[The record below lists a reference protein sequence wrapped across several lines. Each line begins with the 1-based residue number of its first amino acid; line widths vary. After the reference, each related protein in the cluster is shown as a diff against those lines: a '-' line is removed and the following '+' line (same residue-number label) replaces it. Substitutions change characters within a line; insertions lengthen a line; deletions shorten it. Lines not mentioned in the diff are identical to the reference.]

1 MTAKMKRREFITLLG
16 GAAAAWPLAARAQQ
30 AAMPVVGIL
39 SPLTPGSGEHL
50 LDAFRRGLGESG
62 YVEGQNL
69 TIDHRLVAG
78 RYDRFP
84 EMAADLIQRRVSVIA
99 AFGSGAAVA
108 AKAATQ
114 TLPIVF
120 AVTEDPVSLGLVAS
134 LSRPGG
140 NATGLNFFT
149 TEVNAKRLGL
159 LRELVPTAARVALLM
174 NPMNALNTSAT
185 LKEVEPAARALGLQI
200 QVFNASTSLEIDAA
214 FAALVAW
221 RPDALFVAPDGFF
234 TSRRVQLAAL
244 AARHALPATYSVRD
258 AVEVGGLTSY
268 GASLMDAYR
277 QVGTF
282 TGRVLKGAKP
292 GELPVVQSTKF
303 ELVVNAQIA
312 RMLGL
317 SIPASLLAI
326 ADEVIE

>member
-1 MTAKMKRREFITLLG
+1 MKRREFITLLG
-16 GAAAAWPLAARAQQ
+16 GAAAWPLAARAQQ
-30 AAMPVVGIL
+30 QPMPVVGIL
-39 SPLTPGSGEHL
+39 TPLAAGSGEYL

-62 YVEGQNL
+62 YVEGQNV
-69 TIDHRLVAG
+69 TIDRRLAAG
-78 RYDRFP
+78 RFDRFQ
-84 EMAADLIQRRVSVIA
+84 EMAADLVQRRVSVIA
-99 AFGSGAAVA
+99 AFGNVAAVA

-140 NATGLNFFT
+140 TATGLNFFT

>member
-1 MTAKMKRREFITLLG
+1 LKRREFITLLG
-16 GAAAAWPLAARAQQ
+16 SAAAAWPLTARAQQ
-30 AAMPVVGIL
+30 PAMPVVGFL
-39 SPLTPGSGEHL
+39 SPLAPGSNESL

-62 YVEGQNL
+62 YVEGQNV
-69 TIDHRLVAG
+69 TIDHRLAAG
-78 RYDRFP
+78 RFERFP
-84 EMAADLIQRRVSVIA
+84 EMAADLVQRRVSVIA
-99 AFGSGAAVA
+99 AFGSAAAVA
-108 AKAATQ
+108 AKAAAQ
-114 TLPIVF
+114 TLPILF

-159 LRELVPTAARVALLM
+159 LRELVPAAARVALLM
-174 NPMNALNTSAT
+174 NPNNALNTSAT
-185 LKEVEPAARALGLQI
+185 LKEVEPAARTLGLQI

-258 AVEVGGLTSY
+258 HVEVGGLTSY
-268 GASLMDAYR
+268 GASLVDAYR

-282 TGRVLKGAKP
+282 TGRILKGAKP

-303 ELVVNAQIA
+303 ELVINAQIA

-317 SIPASLLAI
+317 TVPPSLLAT

>member
-1 MTAKMKRREFITLLG
+1 MHQIRT
-16 GAAAAWPLAARAQQ
+16 
-30 AAMPVVGIL
+30 
-39 SPLTPGSGEHL
+39 
-50 LDAFRRGLGESG
+50 
-62 YVEGQNL
+62 
-69 TIDHRLVAG
+69 G
-78 RYDRFP
+78 RQKQLFFEVP
-84 EMAADLIQRRVSVIA
+84 ISVIA
-99 AFGSGAAVA
+99 AFGSAPAVA

-114 TLPIVF
+114 TLPILF
-120 AVTEDPVSLGLVAS
+120 AVTEDPVRLGLVAS

-174 NPMNALNTSAT
+174 NPNNALNTSAT
-185 LKEVEPAARALGLQI
+185 LKEVEPAARTLGLQI
-200 QVFNASTSLEIDAA
+200 QVFNASTSPEIDAA
-214 FAALVAW
+214 FAAVVAW

-258 AVEVGGLTSY
+258 VVEVGGLTSY

-303 ELVVNAQIA
+303 ELVINAQIA

-317 SIPASLLAI
+317 TIPASLLAV

>member
-1 MTAKMKRREFITLLG
+1 MSRSTIVLPPAGSI
-16 GAAAAWPLAARAQQ
+16 
-30 AAMPVVGIL
+30 
-39 SPLTPGSGEHL
+39 GSG
-50 LDAFRRGLGESG
+50 RWRPISCS
-62 YVEGQNL
+62 
-69 TIDHRLVAG
+69 
-78 RYDRFP
+78 
-84 EMAADLIQRRVSVIA
+84 RVSVIA
-99 AFGSGAAVA
+99 AFGNVAAVA

-114 TLPIVF
+114 TLPILF

-159 LRELVPTAARVALLM
+159 LRELVPAAGRVALLM
-174 NPMNALNTSAT
+174 NPINALNTSAT
-185 LKEVEPAARALGLQI
+185 LKEVEPATRTLGLQI

-221 RPDALFVAPDGFF
+221 RPDALYVAPDGFF

-244 AARHALPATYSVRD
+244 GARHALPSSYSVRD
-258 AVEVGGLTSY
+258 HVEVGGLMSY
-268 GASLMDAYR
+268 GASLTDSYR
-277 QVGTF
+277 QLGVF
-282 TGRVLKGAKP
+282 AGRMAKGAKP
-292 GELPVVQSTKF
+292 ADLPVVHSTKF
-303 ELVVNAQIA
+303 ELVINAQIA

-317 SIPASLLAI
+317 TIPAGVLAI

>member
-16 GAAAAWPLAARAQQ
+16 GAAAWPLAVRAQQ
-30 AAMPVVGIL
+30 STTPVVGIL
-39 SPLTPGSGEHL
+39 SPLAPGSGEYL
-50 LDAFRRGLGESG
+50 LDGFRRGLGESS
-62 YVEGQNL
+62 YVEGQNV
-69 TIDHRLVAG
+69 TIDYRFAAG
-78 RYDRFP
+78 RFDRFR
-84 EMAADLIQRRVSVIA
+84 EMAADLVQRRVSVIA
-99 AFGSGAAVA
+99 AFGNVAAVA

-114 TLPIVF
+114 TLPILF

-159 LRELVPTAARVALLM
+159 LRELVPAAARVALLM
-174 NPMNALNTSAT
+174 NPINTLNTSAT
-185 LKEVEPAARALGLQI
+185 LKEVEPAARTLGLQI

-221 RPDALFVAPDGFF
+221 RPDVLYVAPDGFF

-244 AARHALPATYSVRD
+244 AARHALPSSYSVRD
-258 AVEVGGLTSY
+258 HVEVGGLMSY
-268 GASLMDAYR
+268 GASLTDAYR
-277 QVGTF
+277 QLGVF
-282 TGRVLKGAKP
+282 TGRILKGAKP
-292 GELPVVQSTKF
+292 ADLPVVQSTKF
-303 ELVVNAQIA
+303 ELVINAQIA

-317 SIPASLLAI
+317 SVTPTLLAT

>member
-1 MTAKMKRREFITLLG
+1 MRRREFIALFG
-16 GAAAAWPLAARAQQ
+16 GAVAWPLAARAQQ
-30 AAMPVVGIL
+30 PAMPVVGIL
-39 SPLTPGSGEHL
+39 SALAPGSGEYL

-62 YVEGQNL
+62 YVEGQNI
-69 TIDHRLVAG
+69 TIDHRLAAG
-78 RYDRFP
+78 RLDRFP
-84 EMAADLIQRRVSVIA
+84 EMAADLVQRRVTVIA
-99 AFGSGAAVA
+99 AFGSGTAVA

-149 TEVNAKRLGL
+149 TEVNAKRLGV
-159 LRELVPTAARVALLM
+159 LRELVPAAARVALLM
-174 NPMNALNTSAT
+174 NPINTLNTSAT
-185 LKEVEPAARALGLQI
+185 LKEVEPAARTLGLQI
-200 QVFNASTSLEIDAA
+200 QVFNASSSPEIDAA

-234 TSRRVQLAAL
+234 ISRRVQLAAL
-244 AARHALPATYSVRD
+244 AARHALPASYSTRD
-258 AVEVGGLTSY
+258 FVEVGGLMSY
-268 GASLMDAYR
+268 GASLGDAFR
-277 QVGTF
+277 QIGTF
-282 TGRVLKGAKP
+282 TGRILRGAKP

-303 ELVVNAQIA
+303 ELVINAQIA

-317 SIPASLLAI
+317 TVPPSLLAT

>member
-1 MTAKMKRREFITLLG
+1 MKRRDFITLLG
-16 GAAAAWPLAARAQQ
+16 GAIAMWPLAARAQQ
-30 AAMPVVGIL
+30 QAMPVVGIL
-39 SPLTPGSGEHL
+39 SPSAPGSGQYL
-50 LDAFRRGLGESG
+50 LDAFHRGLGESG
-62 YVEGQNL
+62 YVDGQNV
-69 TIDHRLVAG
+69 TIDHRLAAG
-78 RYDRFP
+78 RFDRFP
-84 EMAADLIQRRVSVIA
+84 QMAADLVQNRVSAIA

-114 TLPIVF
+114 TLPILF
-120 AVTEDPVSLGLVAS
+120 AVTENPVGLGLVAS

-159 LRELVPTAARVALLM
+159 LRDLVPAATRIALLM
-174 NPMNALNTSAT
+174 NPTNALNTSAT
-185 LKEVEPAARALGLQI
+185 FKEVEPVAHILGLEVR
-200 QVFNASTSLEIDAA
+200 VFNASTSLEIDAA
-214 FAALVAW
+214 FAAFVAW

-244 AARHALPATYSVRD
+244 AARHALPASYSVRD
-258 AVEVGGLTSY
+258 HVEVGGLTSY
-268 GASLMDAYR
+268 GASLIDAYR
-277 QVGTF
+277 QLGTF
-282 TGRVLKGAKP
+282 IGRVLKGAKP

-303 ELVVNAQIA
+303 ELVINAQIA

-317 SIPASLLAI
+317 TIPPGVLAI

>member
-1 MTAKMKRREFITLLG
+1 MRRREFIALLG
-16 GAAAAWPLAARAQQ
+16 GAAAAWPLATRAQQ
-30 AAMPVVGIL
+30 QAMPVVGIL
-39 SPLTPGSGEHL
+39 SPLAQGSGEYL
-50 LDAFRRGLGESG
+50 LDAFRRGLGESS
-62 YVEGQNL
+62 YVEGQNV
-69 TIDHRLVAG
+69 TIDLHLTAG
-78 RYDRFP
+78 RFDRFP
-84 EMAADLIQRRVSVIA
+84 QMAVDLVQHRVSVIA
-99 AFGSGAAVA
+99 AFGNNAAVA
-108 AKAATQ
+108 AKAATK
-114 TLPIVF
+114 TVPILF

-159 LRELVPTAARVALLM
+159 LRQLVPTAGRVALLM
-174 NPMNALNTSAT
+174 NPRNTLNTSAT
-185 LKEVEPAARALGLQI
+185 LKEVEPAARTLGLQI
-200 QVFNASTSLEIDAA
+200 EVFNASTSREIDAA

-258 AVEVGGLTSY
+258 HVEVGGLTSY

-277 QVGTF
+277 QLGIF

-292 GELPVVQSTKF
+292 AELPVVQSTKF
-303 ELVVNAQIA
+303 ELVINAQIA

-317 SIPASLLAI
+317 NIPAPLLAV

>member
-1 MTAKMKRREFITLLG
+1 MRRRHFITLIG

-30 AAMPVVGIL
+30 PAMPVVGIL
-39 SPLTPGSGEHL
+39 SPLVQGSGEYL
-50 LDAFRRGLGESG
+50 LDAFRRDLGESS
-62 YVEGQNL
+62 YVEGQNV
-69 TIDHRLVAG
+69 TIDLRLAAG
-78 RYDRFP
+78 RFDRFP
-84 EMAADLIQRRVSVIA
+84 EMAADLVQRQVSVIA
-99 AFGSGAAVA
+99 AFGSNAAVA
-108 AKAATQ
+108 AKAATK
-114 TLPIVF
+114 TLPILF

-159 LRELVPTAARVALLM
+159 LRQLVPTAARVALLI
-174 NPMNALNTSAT
+174 NPSNTLNTSAT
-185 LKEVEPAARALGLQI
+185 LKEVEPAARTLGLQTE
-200 QVFNASTSLEIDAA
+200 VFNASTSREIDAA

-244 AARHALPATYSVRD
+244 AVRHALPATYSVRD
-258 AVEVGGLTSY
+258 YVEVGGLTSY

-277 QVGTF
+277 QLGTF

-292 GELPVVQSTKF
+292 ADLPVVQATKF
-303 ELVVNAQIA
+303 ELVINAQIA

-317 SIPASLLAI
+317 NIPASLLAV

>member
-1 MTAKMKRREFITLLG
+1 MSDMRRRQFITLLG

-30 AAMPVVGIL
+30 PTMPVVGIL
-39 SPLTPGSGEHL
+39 SPLTSGSGEYL
-50 LDAFRRGLGESG
+50 LEAFRRGLGESG
-62 YVEGQNL
+62 YVEGQNVA
-69 TIDHRLVAG
+69 IDPRFAAG
-78 RYDRFP
+78 RFDLFP
-84 EMAADLIQRRVSVIA
+84 EMAADLLRRRTSVIA
-99 AFGSGAAVA
+99 AFGSVAAVA
-108 AKAATQ
+108 AKAVTQ
-114 TLPIVF
+114 TVPILF

-159 LRELVPTAARVALLM
+159 LRELVPAAARVALLM
-174 NPMNALNTSAT
+174 NRNNALNTSAT
-185 LKEVEPAARALGLQI
+185 LKEVEPAARTLGLQI

-258 AVEVGGLTSY
+258 HVEVGGLTSY
-268 GASLMDAYR
+268 GASLVDAYR

-282 TGRVLKGAKP
+282 TGRILKGAKP

-303 ELVVNAQIA
+303 ELVINAQIA

-317 SIPASLLAI
+317 TVPPSLLAT

>member
-1 MTAKMKRREFITLLG
+1 
-16 GAAAAWPLAARAQQ
+16 
-30 AAMPVVGIL
+30 
-39 SPLTPGSGEHL
+39 
-50 LDAFRRGLGESG
+50 ESG

-99 AFGSGAAVA
+99 AFGSAPAVA

-185 LKEVEPAARALGLQI
+185 LKEVDPAARALGLQN

-214 FAALVAW
+214 FTALVAW
-221 RPDALFVAPDGFF
+221 RPDALFVATDGFF
-234 TSRRVQLAAL
+234 TPGPIGRTGSSPCSSGNLFGTGCCRGRRIDELWSQPHGRVSSGWHFHWPRPQGCEARRIASRAVDEVRTGRQRADRPNARTQHSSL
-244 AARHALPATYSVRD
+244 AARYCR
-258 AVEVGGLTSY
+258 
-268 GASLMDAYR
+268 
-277 QVGTF
+277 
-282 TGRVLKGAKP
+282 
-292 GELPVVQSTKF
+292 
-303 ELVVNAQIA
+303 
-312 RMLGL
+312 
-317 SIPASLLAI
+317 
-326 ADEVIE
+326 

>member
-1 MTAKMKRREFITLLG
+1 VSE
-16 GAAAAWPLAARAQQ
+16 AASSL
-30 AAMPVVGIL
+30 VGCR
-39 SPLTPGSGEHL
+39 
-50 LDAFRRGLGESG
+50 D
-62 YVEGQNL
+62 
-69 TIDHRLVAG
+69 
-78 RYDRFP
+78 
-84 EMAADLIQRRVSVIA
+84 
-99 AFGSGAAVA
+99 
-108 AKAATQ
+108 
-114 TLPIVF
+114 
-120 AVTEDPVSLGLVAS
+120 
-134 LSRPGG
+134 
-140 NATGLNFFT
+140 
-149 TEVNAKRLGL
+149 
-159 LRELVPTAARVALLM
+159 
-174 NPMNALNTSAT
+174 
-185 LKEVEPAARALGLQI
+185 
-200 QVFNASTSLEIDAA
+200 
-214 FAALVAW
+214 
-221 RPDALFVAPDGFF
+221 FF